1 MAESRITVARVYG
14 EVSHVKEDVARLR
27 GELNGNLPRL
37 IAQVDRLA
45 ELIQRQQEGARE
57 YQEGVRV
64 HEREIAGLK
73 EALKAK
79 ADEKA
84 VEEAHKKIY
93 FFIRVSLYAMAGAV
107 GLMALKA
114 AL

>member
-1 MAESRITVARVYG
+1 MPENRITVALVYS

-37 IAQVDRLA
+37 IDRVDRLT
-45 ELIQRQQEGARE
+45 ELIHKQGEGARQYE
-57 YQEGVRV
+57 EKVRT
-64 HEREIAGLK
+64 HESEIAGLK

-93 FFIRVSLYAMAGAV
+93 FFIRLSLYAMAGAV

>member
-1 MAESRITVARVYG
+1 MAESRITVAQVYG
-14 EVSHVKEDVARLR
+14 EVSQVKQDVARLR

-45 ELIQRQQEGARE
+45 ELIRSEREGSRE
-57 YQEGVRV
+57 HEEKVRT
-64 HEREIAGLK
+64 HEAEIAGLK
-73 EALKAK
+73 ESLKAK
-79 ADEKA
+79 ADEKV
-84 VEEAHKKIY
+84 VEEAHRRIY
-93 FFIRVSLYAMAGAV
+93 FFIRLSLYAMAGAM